1 MGELNCENIVVW
13 NDEGWQV
20 VSNGL
25 QGSVL
30 KLISFQGKIYAGGA
44 FMNNDSTNTL
54 FSIAYYESDSWH
66 SMGSG
71 IAGVVSTMSVYNNQL
86 FVGGAFSLVNGEE
99 MFNLVK
105 WTGSEWGNCDSGITG
120 DEEGMVSSL
129 EVFDNKLFIF
139 GIFDS
144 ANGINCNNAI
154 VYTE

>member
-1 MGELNCENIVVW
+1 MKIFILVTILLSNYFFLYSQPTIQ
-13 NDEGWQV
+13 WQQCY
-20 VSNGL
+20 G
-25 QGSVL
+25 
-30 KLISFQGKIYAGGA
+30 
-44 FMNNDSTNTL
+44 
-54 FSIAYYESDSWH
+54 
-66 SMGSG
+66 GSG

-105 WTGSEWGNCDSGITG
+105 WTGSEWENCDSGITG

-139 GIFDS
+139 WIFDS